1 MHGGEERTRLYSYS
15 SSLPLFTVFFS
26 VSHSLSSLY
35 STLSLPYLLFFL
47 FSRCSSTSE
56 QESPLKRGESAEPD
70 GTNKNTEGRS
80 ILSRNEIFIARLVEG
95 GREGGRTRRTTE
107 RVEKSGGGGG
117 RMKGKINQTA
127 YQAASL
133 IVVKI
138 DRRLYIPGPLA
149 RI

>member
-26 VSHSLSSLY
+26 VSHSLFSLY
-35 STLSLPYLLFFL
+35 SALSLPCLLFFL
-47 FSRCSSTSE
+47 FSRCSSTRCRARITVKTRRIS
-56 QESPLKRGESAEPD
+56 
-70 GTNKNTEGRS
+70 GTSMERTKIPREEVYCHGMKY
-80 ILSRNEIFIARLVEG
+80 LSQDSCKEG
-95 GREGGRTRRTTE
+95 GTRQREWRRGRE
-107 RVEKSGGGGG
+107 GG

>member
-35 STLSLPYLLFFL
+35 STLSLPRSPLSFL

-70 GTNKNTEGRS
+70 GTNKNTQGRS

-95 GREGGRTRRTTE
+95 GRKGGRADGRATE
-107 RVEKSGGGGG
+107 RVEKSGGRGGG
-117 RMKGKINQTA
+117 RKGR
-127 YQAASL
+127 L
-133 IVVKI
+133 IK
-138 DRRLYIPGPLA
+138 RLTKRPA
-149 RI
+149 

>member
-1 MHGGEERTRLYSYS
+1 MHGGEERTRLYSHS

-35 STLSLPYLLFFL
+35 STLSLPRSPLSFL

-70 GTNKNTEGRS
+70 GTNKNTQGRS

-95 GREGGRTRRTTE
+95 GRADGRTRRATE
-107 RVEKSGGGGG
+107 RVEKSGGRGGG
-117 RMKGKINQTA
+117 RKGR
-127 YQAASL
+127 L
-133 IVVKI
+133 IK
-138 DRRLYIPGPLA
+138 RLTKRPA
-149 RI
+149 